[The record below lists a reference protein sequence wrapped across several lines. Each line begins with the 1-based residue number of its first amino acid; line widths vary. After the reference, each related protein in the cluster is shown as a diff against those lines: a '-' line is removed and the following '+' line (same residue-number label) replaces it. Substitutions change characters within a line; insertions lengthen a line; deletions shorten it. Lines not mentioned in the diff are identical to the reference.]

1 MKRSWKAACGA
12 ALLFLGLTVPVLGAS
27 VEADGRRLPQEEA
40 WVENGMSYI
49 TMRSLEELTG
59 YELSWTGT
67 QARMTGEQMDLTA
80 KPGEVYIEV
89 NDRVLHVPDGVQ
101 VRDGMMYL
109 PLRIV
114 AQATG
119 ADLYWDA
126 QEQVAHIRLAQAQ
139 PERANYN
146 REDLDWLARV
156 ISAESRGESL
166 EGQIAVGNVV
176 LNRVAHRDYPNTI
189 KDVVFDRT
197 YAVQFEPTENGTIYE
212 PPTDTAILAAK
223 LCLEGAS
230 VVEDCIYFFAPAL
243 SSGSWIVNNATYF
256 KTIGCHRFYKE

>member
-12 ALLFLGLTVPVLGAS
+12 AILFLGLTVPVLGAS
-27 VEADGRRLPQEEA
+27 VEADGQRLSSEEA
-40 WVENGMSYI
+40 WIENGMSYM
-49 TMRSLEELTG
+49 TLRTLEELTG
-59 YELSWTGT
+59 YELFWTGT
-67 QARMTGEQMDLTA
+67 QARMTGEEMELTA

-89 NDRVLHVPDGVQ
+89 NGRVLHVPDGVQ
-101 VRDGMMYL
+101 VRNGMMYL
-109 PLRIV
+109 SLRVV

-119 ADLYWDA
+119 ASLYWDA
-126 QEQVAHIRLAQAQ
+126 QEQVAHIGLAQAK
-139 PERANYN
+139 PEHANYN
-146 REDLDWLARV
+146 SEDLNWLSRI
-156 ISAESRGESL
+156 ISAESRGEPL

-176 LNRVAHRDYPNTI
+176 LNRVAHRNYPDTI

-197 YAVQFEPTENGTIYE
+197 YAVQFEPTENGTIYDH
-212 PPTDTAILAAK
+212 PTDSAVLAAK

>member
-12 ALLFLGLTVPVLGAS
+12 AALLLSLTMPVLGAS
-27 VEADGRRLPQEEA
+27 VEADGQRLSREEA
-40 WVENGMSYI
+40 WVENGMSYM
-49 TMRSLEELTG
+49 TLRSLEELTG

-67 QARMTGEQMDLTA
+67 QARMTGEQMELTA
-80 KPGEVYIEV
+80 KPGAIYIEV
-89 NDRVLHVPDGVQ
+89 NGRVLHVPDGVQ
-101 VRDGMMYL
+101 VRDGVMYL
-109 PLRIV
+109 PLRVV

-119 ADLYWDA
+119 GTLHWDA
-126 QEQVAHIRLAQAQ
+126 QEQVAHIRLAQARPKQ
-139 PERANYN
+139 ANYN
-146 REDLDWLARV
+146 SEDLDWLARI

-176 LNRVAHRDYPNTI
+176 LNRVAHRNYPDTI

-197 YAVQFEPTENGTIYE
+197 YAVQFEPTENGTIYDN
-212 PPTDTAILAAK
+212 PTDSAILAAK